1 MQRGLPSRF
10 ADPWNTILLM
20 GTLGWGIVGCGPKLV
35 DPGQST
41 TFVPTPTPVPAPTL
55 PAVNHPPSGLPTLQV
70 PEVEQVPTESV
81 FQVPSETRADTYH
94 TVRAGETLAGV
105 AKKYGV
111 SVEKLRSANGLD
123 ASSKLT
129 PQQMLFIPKGR

>member
-1 MQRGLPSRF
+1 MQRDLTSRF
-10 ADPWNTILLM
+10 AGRWVVVLLM
-20 GTLGWGIVGCGPKLV
+20 DALSLGILGCGPRLV
-35 DPGQST
+35 DPGPST
-41 TFVPTPTPVPAPTL
+41 TFVPTPAPVPAPAL
-55 PAVNHPPSGLPTLQV
+55 PAVNHPPGGLPTLEA
-70 PEVEQVPTESV
+70 PEVEQIPTESV
-81 FQVPSETRADTYH
+81 FQLPIESRADTYH
-94 TVRAGETLAGV
+94 PVQAGETLASV